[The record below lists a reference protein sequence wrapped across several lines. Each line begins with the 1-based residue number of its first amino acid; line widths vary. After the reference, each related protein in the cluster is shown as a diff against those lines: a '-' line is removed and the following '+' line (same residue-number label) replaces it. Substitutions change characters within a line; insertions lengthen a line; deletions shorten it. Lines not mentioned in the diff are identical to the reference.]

1 MQTESQQ
8 GWFESLR
15 DRRLPHNRLRNRE
28 CGRSFMLAPLALDMD
43 DGSDERQGL
52 PPEHV
57 PDVRAKEFP
66 IRHGFLF
73 LLKKRMDVFMLIAG
87 FV

>member
-1 MQTESQQ
+1 
-8 GWFESLR
+8 
-15 DRRLPHNRLRNRE
+15 
-28 CGRSFMLAPLALDMD
+28 MLAPLALDMG

-52 PPEHV
+52 PPERV
-57 PDVRAKEFP
+57 LDVRAKTHP
-66 IRHGFLF
+66 IGHGFLF